1 MHTSTLLDTIKQ
13 LPAGADKRVSIS
25 VAKQMIPDAS
35 PHLTRI
41 KDDGRAE
48 ALLLAM
54 QFRTKQPNA
63 ASSACSTNQENTKWQ
78 LQN

>member
-35 PHLTRI
+35 PHLT
-41 KDDGRAE
+41 DGRAE